1 MALPNTMIEMPDHT
15 ANVGLEPEASAPEEL
30 FDGVGLVQ
38 PMFERPRKGDED
50 DGGGIGRKV
59 AR

>member
-1 MALPNTMIEMPDHT
+1 MALRDTMIEMPDHT
-15 ANVGLEPEASAPEEL
+15 ADVGLEAKACAPEEL
-30 FDGVGLVQ
+30 FD
-38 PMFERPRKGDED
+38 E